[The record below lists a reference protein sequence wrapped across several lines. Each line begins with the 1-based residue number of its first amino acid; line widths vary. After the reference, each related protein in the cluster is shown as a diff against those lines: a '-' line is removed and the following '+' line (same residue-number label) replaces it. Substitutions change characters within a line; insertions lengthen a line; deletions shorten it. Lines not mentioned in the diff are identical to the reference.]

1 MLSRSVRTSVAWF
14 KSNFSLSIF
23 LVPLEHSSTP
33 NRTTLNFLAESC
45 LVATTSEGGAEFVSE
60 FVSELGVAALTAGDG
75 LLLGVGLTG
84 GWSTAADG
92 DWLTDLI
99 FQVRNYIIIKSCR
112 QKRQ

>member
-1 MLSRSVRTSVAWF
+1 M
-14 KSNFSLSIF
+14 
-23 LVPLEHSSTP
+23 PLEHSSTP

-60 FVSELGVAALTAGDG
+60 LGVAALTAGDG

-92 DWLTDLI
+92 D
-99 FQVRNYIIIKSCR
+99 
-112 QKRQ
+112 